1 MRNIKFRGKLID
13 KDEWVHGY
21 YHLLTASR
29 THCIDVPMR
38 DFDNSILWHVRPNT
52 VGQFTGLYDKRGQE
66 IYEDD
71 IVQLTLPNGEVR
83 NFVVDIDTVV
93 REVVS
98 HPDFDAP
105 TSKVAITGVVFKWNN
120 YELFPCVDENGKHDN
135 EDMIVVGNIWDNP
148 ELLKLAFSKGGM
160 TSV

>member
-1 MRNIKFRGKLID
+1 MHEIKFKGKRID
-13 KDEWVHGY
+13 NGEWVYGY
-21 YHLLTASR
+21 YANALGVSTIIYEDYEGFY
-29 THCIDVPMR
+29 CEDE
-38 DFDNSILWHVRPNT
+38 VRPET
-52 VGQFTGLYDKRGQE
+52 IGQFTGLYDKYHTE

-71 IVQLTLPNGEVR
+71 IVQLTLSNGEVR

-148 ELLKLAFSKGGM
+148 ELLKSTF
-160 TSV
+160 